1 VVILFSREVPD
12 GETAISAMPAHLAEP
27 VIPATGGVR
36 HIAWGAVVLL
46 AVMLL
51 GGALMRAVFGP
62 LQEAAKLDLGLSDFQ
77 ISLVQGLATG
87 LPILL
92 FSLPV
97 AWVIDHGHR
106 VRLLICLLAICI
118 IGTFWTGFASGFDTL
133 FMARMLSSLGATCA
147 ISVTISLAA
156 DLCAAEKR
164 GRALIALSIGV
175 YVGSAAAFAL
185 GGALLGAFSAHSITL
200 FGPMA
205 PWRAT
210 HLVIGILGAFIVLP
224 LLAMKEPP
232 RREVE
237 QTSHALRPALTA
249 LWGRR
254 RFLIPLF
261 VGQLGVSMADAAAF
275 IWATPVLIRHF
286 HQQPAQF
293 ANWVGAVILL
303 SGLVGSALGGISADW
318 GQKTRKRG
326 FILIGA
332 VIATIVGV
340 PAALYPVMPTV
351 GLFGVLFGVLLLSGT
366 IISLVASTA
375 VAVLIPN
382 EERGV
387 CMSAFGIVNSI
398 VGLTLAP
405 TLVTLG
411 STALG
416 GEQHLGEALAITG
429 VITGLLSVAGYVFA
443 MINAPDPAADVLD
456 KGIKA
461 PA

>member
-1 VVILFSREVPD
+1 M
-12 GETAISAMPAHLAEP
+12 GEMTINAMPVQLRESVKP
-27 VIPATGGVR
+27 VPKRAR
-36 HIAWGAVVLL
+36 DIAWAAVLL
-46 AVMLL
+46 LSIMLL

-106 VRLLICLLAICI
+106 VRLLTALLVICTA
-118 IGTFWTGFASGFDTL
+118 GTFWTGFATGFDTL

-156 DLCAAEKR
+156 DLCAAAKR
-164 GRALIALSIGV
+164 GRALIALSVGV
-175 YVGSAAAFAL
+175 YMGSAAAFVL
-185 GGALLGAFSAHSITL
+185 GGALLGALSSHPLPFLGS
-200 FGPMA
+200 MA

-210 HLVIGILGAFIVLP
+210 HLVTGILGAVIVLP

-232 RREVE
+232 RGEVE
-237 QTSHALRPALTA
+237 QTSHALRPALAA

-318 GQKTRKRG
+318 GQKTHKRG

-351 GLFGVLFGVLLLSGT
+351 GLFAVLFGVLLLSGT
-366 IISLVASTA
+366 VISLVASTA

-382 EERGV
+382 EERGA
-387 CMSAFGIVNSI
+387 CMAAFGIVNSI
-398 VGLTLAP
+398 VGLSLAP

-411 STALG
+411 SAALG
-416 GEQHLGEALAITG
+416 GEQFLGEALAITG
-429 VITGLLSVAGYVFA
+429 VVTGLLSVAGYVFA
-443 MINAPDPAADVLD
+443 MINAPVTVADTLD
-456 KGIKA
+456 SSIKA
-461 PA
+461 